1 MAHSLTQFKIFK
13 IIQITNIFNYNV
25 KLVVNYYSAL
35 INNVSRSR
43 YNLLYKRNTINYLNK
58 YMNNT
63 LNALRKQF
71 NDNILNIKNLSYNE
85 IIPGINKSA
94 LLIGINYTGT
104 QNQLNG
110 CINDANSIDSLL
122 RSFNFPNINL
132 LTDDNTLIKPTRDN
146 ILSNFTSLLSNAK
159 SGDVIFFF
167 YSGHGSYTADKNN
180 NEFTGNDQM
189 IVPCDLK
196 CILDDDLK
204 QIINTNLK
212 SGVTLISMF
221 DCCFS
226 GSVLDL
232 KYQYLDSLDNNNLTL
247 NTNETDTNGNVI
259 MISGCSDIQTSADA
273 LINNKNQG
281 ALTWAF
287 LETFNSKKNITWKQL
302 LQSMR
307 ELLQNSKFDQIPQLS
322 SGKLIDIETAVF
334 I

>member
-1 MAHSLTQFKIFK
+1 MSDSLTQFKNFK

-25 KLVVNYYSAL
+25 KVVVNYYSAL
-35 INNVSRSR
+35 INNISRSR
-43 YNLLYKRNTINYLNK
+43 YSLTYKRNTINNLNNT
-58 YMNNT
+58 MNNT
-63 LNALRKQF
+63 LNALRKKF
-71 NDNILNIKNLSYNE
+71 NDDILNIKNLSYNK

-94 LLIGINYTGT
+94 LLIGINYSGT

-122 RSFNFPNINL
+122 KSFNFPNIQL
-132 LTDDNTLIKPTRDN
+132 LTDNTSIKPTRDN
-146 ILSNFTSLLSNAK
+146 ILNNFTSLLSNAK

-167 YSGHGSYTADKNN
+167 YSGHGSYIADKNN

-196 CILDDDLK
+196 YILDDDLK
-204 QIINTNLK
+204 QIINKNLK
-212 SGVTLISMF
+212 SGVTLISLF

-287 LETFNSKKNITWKQL
+287 LETFNSQKNLTWKQL
-302 LQSMR
+302 LQGMR
-307 ELLQNSKFDQIPQLS
+307 DLLKNSKFDQIPQLS

>member
-1 MAHSLTQFKIFK
+1 MADPLTQFKNLK
-13 IIQITNIFNYNV
+13 ISQITNIFNYNV
-25 KLVVNYYSAL
+25 KVVVNYYSAF
-35 INNVSRSR
+35 INNISRSR
-43 YNLLYKRNTINYLNK
+43 YSLTYKRNTINNLNNT
-58 YMNNT
+58 MNNT
-63 LNALRKQF
+63 LNALRKKF
-71 NDNILNIKNLSYNE
+71 NDDILNIKNLSYNK

-94 LLIGINYTGT
+94 LLIGINYNGT

-122 RSFNFPNINL
+122 KSFNFPNIKL
-132 LTDDNTLIKPTRDN
+132 LTDNTSIKPTRDN
-146 ILSNFTSLLSNAK
+146 ILNNFTSLLSNAK

-180 NEFTGNDQM
+180 NEFTGKDQM
-189 IVPCDLK
+189 IVPCDLN
-196 CILDDDLK
+196 CILDDELK
-204 QIINTNLK
+204 EIINKNLK
-212 SGVTLISMF
+212 SGVTLISLF

-247 NTNETDTNGNVI
+247 NANETDTNGNVI
-259 MISGCSDIQTSADA
+259 MISGCSDIQTSVDA

-287 LETFNSKKNITWKQL
+287 LETFNSQKNLTWKKL
-302 LQSMR
+302 LQGMR
-307 ELLQNSKFDQIPQLS
+307 DLLKNSKFDQIPQLS